1 MNVRKPLLSA
11 LLAASLMSA
20 TAGVGLAAVSPSH
33 QGHAGTGAQLPS

>member
-20 TAGVGLAAVSPSH
+20 TAGGGLAAVSPSK
-33 QGHAGTGAQLPS
+33 GTPAPAQQLPS